1 MLNELEVQVM
11 ETGKKV
17 LGTERLDEL
26 RSMSDLVCT
35 HKMQGQYEEAEELLI
50 SISNVVSTCKILG
63 W

>member
-1 MLNELEVQVM
+1 M
-11 ETGKKV
+11 EIGKKV

-35 HKMQGQYEEAEELLI
+35 HRMQGQYEEAEELLI
-50 SISNVVSTCKILG
+50 NISNVVSTCKILG